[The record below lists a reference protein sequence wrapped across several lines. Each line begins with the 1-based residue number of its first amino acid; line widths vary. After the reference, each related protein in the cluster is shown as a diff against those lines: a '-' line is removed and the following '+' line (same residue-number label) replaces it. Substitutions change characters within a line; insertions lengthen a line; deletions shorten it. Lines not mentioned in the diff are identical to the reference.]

1 MKRDFRSV
9 NGGWIAH
16 QRRGLTLVEL
26 IVAAVVAALLI
37 TAASAAIGRV
47 IDVRARARDI
57 EEATAAAQMA
67 ARMIARDL
75 EQLVRD
81 PDPRQN
87 LLRITDDRP
96 NGQQQ
101 QERDELIMITRGTRP
116 VRSGEDSPDAGVYEV
131 QYRIEADTDYASV
144 LWRRADMMPD
154 EELRGGGVAVPLAVR
169 VVSLRFEAFDGLNWQ
184 EEWDSDEWGLPFAVR
199 VTCTAQRAS
208 GRGDATARMTVAIDR
223 VPKLMTEQEMTA
235 FDSAMTLRG
244 TDGFETFELDLFGG
258 STSGFFF
265 PSPDAS
271 GGEDEE

>member
-1 MKRDFRSV
+1 MRHESQSVRS
-9 NGGWIAH
+9 GRHAH

-26 IVAAVVAALLI
+26 IVAGVVAALLI

-57 EEATAAAQMA
+57 EEATAAAQLA
-67 ARMIARDL
+67 ARTIARDL
-75 EQLVRD
+75 EQVVRD

-87 LLRITDDRP
+87 LLRITDDRQ
-96 NGQQQ
+96 NGQEQ

-116 VRSGEDSPDAGVYEV
+116 VRSAEDSPDAGVYEV
-131 QYRIEADTDYASV
+131 QYRLEADPDFASV

-169 VVSLRFEAFDGLNWQ
+169 VVSLRFEAFDGVNWL
-184 EEWDSDEWGLPFAVR
+184 EEWNSDERGLPFAVR
-199 VTCTAQRAS
+199 ISCAAQRAS
-208 GRGDATARMTVAIDR
+208 GRGEATARMTVAIDR
-223 VPKLMTEQEMTA
+223 VPKLMTEQEITA

-244 TDGFETFELDLFGG
+244 TDGFATIELDLFGG